1 MMFYLTVIIIKDIA
15 VGHNEKLE
23 NTILAAEA
31 EHELTAKDQFFEI
44 VTRDEMNDYHYIF
57 TLVDVG
63 PSLIISFRALSP
75 GVFII
80 ILS

>member
-31 EHELTAKDQFFEI
+31 GHELTAKD
-44 VTRDEMNDYHYIF
+44 
-57 TLVDVG
+57 
-63 PSLIISFRALSP
+63 
-75 GVFII
+75 
-80 ILS
+80 